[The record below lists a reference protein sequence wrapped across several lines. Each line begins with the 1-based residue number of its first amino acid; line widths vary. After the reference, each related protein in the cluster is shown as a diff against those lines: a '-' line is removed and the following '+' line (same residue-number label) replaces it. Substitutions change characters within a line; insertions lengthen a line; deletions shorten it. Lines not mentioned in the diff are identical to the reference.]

1 VSLESLDISF
11 RYGPRF
17 GVTGISVGVGAGEWL
32 GIIGANGSG
41 KTTLLRLLC
50 GLLAPSSGSI
60 LLDGEPLDSYSPE
73 QRARHL
79 AFVPQS
85 FQPAFEFTVEQA
97 VLFGRIPHGRSYGA
111 FESADDIAA
120 ADEAIALLEID
131 ALRREPVT
139 RLSGGELQRVMIAR
153 AIAQSDR
160 NIVLDEP
167 TSHLDIAHQQ
177 SVLEHLRS
185 RSRSR
190 GTSLVATIHD
200 LNLAAIY
207 CDRIAALV
215 GGRLVA
221 VGTPAEVLTESRL
234 EEIYGV
240 GLDVEQNV
248 YGSAPAVRYR
258 HARTEASDAR

>member
-1 VSLESLDISF
+1 VPLQSIDISF

-17 GVTGISVGVGAGEWL
+17 GITGVSVDVGAGEWL

-50 GLLAPSSGSI
+50 GLLAPSSGRV
-60 LLDGEPLDSYSPE
+60 LLDGEPLESYSANR
-73 QRARHL
+73 RARHL
-79 AFVPQS
+79 ALVPQS

-97 VLFGRIPHGRSYGA
+97 VLFGRMPYSTSYGG
-111 FESADDIAA
+111 FEQPEDLAV
-120 ADEAIALLEID
+120 ADEAIAIMELGG
-131 ALRREPVT
+131 LRREPVT

-153 AIAQSDR
+153 ALAQSDR

-177 SVLEHLRS
+177 TVLDHIRARS
-185 RSRSR
+185 RQR
-190 GTSLVATIHD
+190 GTAIVATIHD

-207 CDRIAALV
+207 CDRIAALS

-221 VGTPAEVLTESRL
+221 VGTPAEVLTEATL
-234 EEIYGV
+234 QEVFGV
-240 GLDVEQNV
+240 ALDVEPGV
-248 YGSAPAVRYR
+248 YGGAPAVRFR
-258 HARTEASDAR
+258 HARSEVNDVL

>member
-1 VSLESLDISF
+1 VPLQSIDISF

-17 GVTGISVGVGAGEWL
+17 GVAGISLGVAPGEWL

-50 GLLAPSSGSI
+50 GLLEPDEGEV
-60 LLDGEPLDSYSPE
+60 LLDGEPLSSTPPGR
-73 QRARHL
+73 RARHL

-97 VLFGRIPHGRSYGA
+97 VLMGRLPHGRAYGG
-111 FESADDIAA
+111 FELPDDVAIADL
-120 ADEAIALLEID
+120 AIALRELGE
-131 ALRREPVT
+131 LRHEPVT

-153 AIAQSDR
+153 AIAQSER

-177 SVLEHLRS
+177 TVLDRLRTRS
-185 RSRSR
+185 RAR
-190 GTSLVATIHD
+190 GTSVVATIHD

-215 GGRLVA
+215 DGRLVA
-221 VGTPAEVLTESRL
+221 HGTPAEVLTEERL
-234 EEIYGV
+234 RAIFGV
-240 GLDVEQNV
+240 TLEVEPNV
-248 YGSAPAVRYR
+248 YDGAPAVRYR
-258 HARTEASDAR
+258 QGRSEVHDAG